1 MGELLFCKIAKKKMY
16 FVFRGRA
23 QGDIMRVYLVN
34 IKYIKY
40 VEKFPVYTLMFY
52 ISIAQFFNHLH
63 LFKKKFF
70 FFLNNYKYLKKC
82 DNNCK
87 RYLV

>member
-1 MGELLFCKIAKKKMY
+1 MGELLLCKIAKKKMY

-23 QGDIMRVYLVN
+23 QEDIVRVYLVN

-52 ISIAQFFNHLH
+52 ISIASIFQSFAFI
-63 LFKKKFF
+63 
-70 FFLNNYKYLKKC
+70 
-82 DNNCK
+82 
-87 RYLV
+87 